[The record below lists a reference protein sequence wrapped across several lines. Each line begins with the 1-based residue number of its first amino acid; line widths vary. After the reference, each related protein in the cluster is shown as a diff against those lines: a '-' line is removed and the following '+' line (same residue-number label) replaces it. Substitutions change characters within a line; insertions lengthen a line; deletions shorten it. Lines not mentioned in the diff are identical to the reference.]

1 MSREL
6 WSRGELLV
14 CLAFYSASPYPK
26 NFSRE
31 LVIEIAK
38 ILRNRTPSSIS
49 IRLANFT
56 ARDPQMKMLGHS
68 GMYGGGQKVDNLWS
82 EFLDCQGHLS
92 QTKVLLGVFQSVDV
106 DAL

>member
-1 MSREL
+1 
-6 WSRGELLV
+6 
-14 CLAFYSASPYPK
+14 
-26 NFSRE
+26 
-31 LVIEIAK
+31 
-38 ILRNRTPSSIS
+38 
-49 IRLANFT
+49 
-56 ARDPQMKMLGHS
+56 MKMLGHS